1 MVGLSSLALGVGAV
15 FFFFLLI
22 RKVLKAGR
30 NSPYPP
36 LPPGPK
42 GLPIVGN
49 LLDLPK
55 PGDYEAKHWIKHK
68 DIYGPISSITVLG
81 QTMVIVNDASI
92 GLDMLEKRAVKNS
105 SRPHLLFGGEIVG
118 WGHSLG
124 LVRYGDR
131 FRKHRKN
138 IAMTIGSTMAAAQYK
153 DLQEAEAGH
162 FLLHILNNPQGLFGH
177 IRKEAA
183 SVVLKMIY
191 GYNVDQ
197 FKADHLVEAI
207 EKAMDGFGQASV
219 PGTFM
224 VDIFPWMRYLPEW
237 FPGTGWKQTAK
248 EWREDLRVIVEK
260 PFAFTKQQMASGR
273 DTSSITCNLLGGDHD
288 KKPEDEYLTKWTA
301 LSLYAGGAD
310 TTVSTV
316 ACFFLAM
323 SLYPEVQRKAQAEI
337 DQVVGQ
343 DRLPTFSDR
352 PNLPYIE
359 ALLMELLRW
368 QPVVPMSIPHMSSEE
383 DIVNGY
389 YIPKESVILPNIWY
403 FTHDP
408 KLYHSPM
415 EFKPER
421 FMSTEG
427 NTPEMDPNRFAFGFG
442 RRICP
447 GRVLAD
453 NALFITIVQALSA
466 LEISKAVI
474 DGQVVE
480 PKISLLGGIVSHP
493 EPFETSVKPRSAHHE
508 ALIRAV
514 EKTYPWERSDQGM
527 LEKMEV

>member
-1 MVGLSSLALGVGAV
+1 MAGLSSLALGVGAV

-30 NSPYPP
+30 NSTHPP

-92 GLDMLEKRAVKNS
+92 ALDMLEKRAVKNS

-408 KLYHSPM
+408 KLYHLPM

-421 FMSTEG
+421 FISTEG